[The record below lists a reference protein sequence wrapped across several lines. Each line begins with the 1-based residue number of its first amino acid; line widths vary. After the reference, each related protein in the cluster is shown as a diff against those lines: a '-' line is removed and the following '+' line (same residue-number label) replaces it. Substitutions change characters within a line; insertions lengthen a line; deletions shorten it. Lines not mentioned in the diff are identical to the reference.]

1 MTNEKFWRKCFLAL
15 LSSCAPASDA
25 AVVVDCA
32 YHADEA
38 LKRYRARFPLTLADG
53 PAVFAGGQVFTDPKG
68 ATVTIVRVE
77 AGQVFYQ
84 SSLDT
89 VPMNVHQAGGAAL
102 VADLARNGY
111 VPS

>member
-15 LSSCAPASDA
+15 LSNVDHAAPDVLGCA
-25 AVVVDCA
+25 VR
-32 YHADEA
+32 ADDA

-102 VADLARNGY
+102 VADLARNGF